1 MATVILDC
9 NGLRCPQPI
18 LKIAAKS
25 AELKSGDLLEVA
37 ADCPTF
43 EKDVRQWCERTK
55 KTLMWVK
62 DEGSMKKRCQ
72 IQF

>member
-55 KTLMWVK
+55 KTMLWVK
-62 DEGSMKKRCQ
+62 DEGSGKKRCQ